1 MLTREDNELLTRVGP
16 GTPMGQFFR
25 QYWLPVLLSS
35 ELPDSDGPPKRARV
49 LGENL
54 IAFRDTSG
62 QVGLLADNC
71 SHRGASLF
79 FGRNEEDGLRC
90 VYHGWK
96 YDVAGRCIDMPNEPP
111 ETNFKDRIRH
121 QAYPCRDQ
129 NGLIWAYLGPRQVP
143 PPLPDLEFT
152 AVPAGH
158 YQVQK
163 TLRDCNW
170 LQAMEG
176 DIDNAHVPF
185 LHSNLDVSQETTLS
199 AQIMYGK
206 KLIRLDVVETEYG
219 VMYGARRDADDLE
232 YNWRIIQ
239 YMFPSWTMITTG
251 EQHTVPSHLW
261 TPIDDVS
268 TIMWDARWNPTEPL
282 VNRRRQSEGDQY
294 LRNSGGWTGQW
305 QQVANQTND
314 YLVDRQVQKTET
326 FSGVASVQLQD
337 KMATEGMGKIYDRT
351 SEHLGTTDAMI
362 VKVRNRLLAA
372 AKALRDSGTT
382 PPGVDQP
389 EIYRIRSAIV
399 NLPKEVDWQEA
410 TRETLKAYTG
420 LPAATLG

>member
-185 LHSNLDVSQETTLS
+185 LHSNLDASQETTLS